1 MNMPVQTLDKL
12 PLNVDAVIT
21 KLLPESLPFRRKLL
35 AMGITPGC
43 KVSVVR
49 SAPLG
54 DPLEIKMRGFFL
66 CLRRSEAACIEATCI
81 ETASLKTQTEVAK

>member
-1 MNMPVQTLDKL
+1 MMFQKQDALKMNTPMLTIDRL
-12 PLNVDAVIT
+12 PFGKEAVIS

-49 SAPLG
+49 VAPLG

-66 CLRRSEAACIEATCI
+66 CLRRKEAASIAVIEAP
-81 ETASLKTQTEVAK
+81 E